1 MSDEKTSDESGQ
13 QGVKKSFY
21 IKPGKIFDLL
31 KAEAKKN
38 RRSISEWLSMILE
51 ERYKEE
57 LDDDEEKEKP

>member
-1 MSDEKTSDESGQ
+1 MSNEKTSDESGQ

-21 IKPGKIFDLL
+21 IKPGKIFELL

-57 LDDDEEKEKP
+57 LENNEEDDKS